1 MTKRILLSGL
11 LALSMALPA
20 AAEFPKNWYVEGVRD
35 FLAGN
40 LISTAIQA
48 DGALVLSAQLQ
59 PVTQLE
65 DANIMDAVQINQQD
79 VLVATSQQG
88 RALILN
94 SQSNKVKEVLS
105 LSKGLVTAVG
115 SDSKGN
121 LYAASAPDGQIY
133 KGTAQTGLKPLLN
146 IKENYIWD
154 FVSANNKLYFVTGS
168 KGALYELNG
177 DKAELLYQSS
187 ESNLRTL
194 YHDSKWGLVIG
205 GGSKGILYQYTGDKN
220 PKALLDTGFDEITAI
235 TGNGKGDL
243 YIAANRSQASKN
255 SSKSAVFHLNAEG
268 HSEILFP
275 LDQESAYSLAL
286 NSADTL
292 FIGTGN
298 GGRMYTINHPAQS
311 EKRTLS
317 LVARSESN
325 QISELL
331 SNGKQVLALGSSP
344 ARLDRYNGD
353 YRRTGVYETDILST
367 GLPARWGTLH
377 LDTLQ
382 PPGTQIKIWSRSGN
396 TRTPD
401 STWNPWTPAAGSAQ
415 ESQLK
420 SPIGRYLQL
429 KFELSSSSQESS
441 PRINNFD
448 VSFLRENMSPIVHEV
463 FFLERGLF
471 FTPHTVGKLEGPRSL
486 ELTPRILDKLRPL
499 RNTQQVYETLQEDR
513 GAPKMR
519 MVQQFKP
526 GMLTLAWDAEDPN
539 NDELVFDIYYQIYG
553 QSQWHA
559 LAKDISQL
567 IYSFDSSALMD
578 GKYHFRVYAKDNLS
592 NPASNAYRVYRDSE
606 LVTLDNSPPVI
617 KNVSARQSGD
627 MIELSFSAQD
637 QISALAYAEYA
648 LDGQSSH
655 LIQSEDKIIDAHQES
670 FRFRFAKPAKG
681 LHVVVVKV
689 TDRLGNASTGKV
701 SFEVH

>member
-1 MTKRILLSGL
+1 MTKKIFLGGL

-20 AAEFPKNWYVEGVRD
+20 AAEFPKNWYIEGVRD
-35 FLAGN
+35 LLNGN

-48 DGALVLSAQLQ
+48 DGGLVLSAQLQ
-59 PVTQLE
+59 AITQLQ
-65 DANIMDAVQINQQD
+65 DANIMDAVMLNQQE
-79 VLVATSQQG
+79 VLVGTSQQG
-88 RALILN
+88 RALVLN
-94 SQSNKVKEVLS
+94 SQSKSVKEVLN
-105 LSKGLVTAVG
+105 LSKGLVTAVA
-115 SDSKGN
+115 SDGKGN

-133 KGTAQTGLKPLLN
+133 KGTAQSGLKPLVKVN
-146 IKENYIWD
+146 ENYIWD

-168 KGALYELNG
+168 KGALYELKG
-177 DKAELLYQSS
+177 DQAELLFQSS
-187 ESNLRTL
+187 ESNLRTV
-194 YHDSKWGLVIG
+194 YYDAKWGLVVG
-205 GGSKGILYQYTGDKN
+205 GGSKGILYHYTGTKT
-220 PKALLDTGFDEITAI
+220 PQALLDTGFDEITAI

-243 YIAANRSQASKN
+243 YIAANRAQASKN
-255 SSKSAVFHLNAEG
+255 SSKSAVFHLDANG
-268 HSEILFP
+268 HSEMLFP
-275 LDQESAYSLAL
+275 LEQESAYSLAL

-298 GGRMYTINHPAQS
+298 GGRMYTINYPAQP

-325 QISELL
+325 QLSHLL
-331 SNGKQVLALGSSP
+331 SNGKQILALGSSP
-344 ARLDRYNGD
+344 ARLDLYTGD
-353 YRRTGVYETDILST
+353 YRRTGIYETDILST

-377 LDTLQ
+377 LEALQ
-382 PPGTQIKIWSRSGN
+382 PSGTQIKIWSRSGN

-401 STWNPWTPAAGSAQ
+401 STWSPWQETAGNAQ

-420 SPIGRYLQL
+420 SPTGRYLQL
-429 KFELSSSSQESS
+429 KFELSSSVQGTS

-448 VSFLRENMSPIVHEV
+448 LSFLRENMAPIVHEV
-463 FFLERGLF
+463 FFLERGLY

-486 ELTPRILDKLRPL
+486 ELTPQILDKLRPI
-499 RNTQQVYETLQEDR
+499 RNTQQIYETLQAER
-513 GAPKMR
+513 SAPQMR

-539 NDELVFDIYYQIYG
+539 NDNLIFDVYYQIYG

-559 LAKDISQL
+559 LAKDLSQL

-578 GKYHFRVYAKDNLS
+578 GKYRFRVYAKDNLS
-592 NPASNAYRVYRDSE
+592 NPASTAYKVYRDSE
-606 LVTLDNSPPVI
+606 LMTLDNTPPVL
-617 KNVSARQSGD
+617 KNISASQSGN

-648 LDGQSSH
+648 LDGQSSQ
-655 LIQSEDKIIDAHQES
+655 LIQSEDKIIDAQQET